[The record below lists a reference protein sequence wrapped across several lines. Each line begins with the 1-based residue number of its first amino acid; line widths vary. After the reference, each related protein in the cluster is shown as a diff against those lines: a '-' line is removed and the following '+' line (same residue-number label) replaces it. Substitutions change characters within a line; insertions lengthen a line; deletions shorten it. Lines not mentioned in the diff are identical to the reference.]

1 METEAETLPVVDTE
15 VATEPQVTGADL
27 RVRLLA
33 AASLALTVVAVGW
46 GIRAAYSA
54 LTDAWVAPLR
64 LSPDNDKVLLL
75 RVEDARRV
83 AERGRLVSEVSALQ
97 EELAAIDIGEKKLL
111 GLAGTYSSALDWS
124 LHSHHDEVRVLSERV
139 TNLKQQEERLATILT
154 EQKALFEAAES
165 DSRAGLITG
174 TALRRET
181 VALHQ
186 AELALSD
193 VRRDLTEATALLTA
207 ARSRTQALS
216 SAKTAGT
223 SDAPAGTAAARG
235 TSPDVLAHDEHTVRL
250 ELELARLGA
259 ERRSADARLR
269 STRDALA
276 AMDELLAE
284 LRARPLYRAM
294 QHTTDLAFL
303 PYAHFDRVEVGND
316 VVHCDWVVFGCK
328 TVGSVSEI
336 VSGEVVTQ
344 DPWGELAR
352 GQYVVL
358 ALSDDRAPLA
368 NVLRVRPKHGD

>member
-1 METEAETLPVVDTE
+1 
-15 VATEPQVTGADL
+15 
-27 RVRLLA
+27 
-33 AASLALTVVAVGW
+33 
-46 GIRAAYSA
+46 
-54 LTDAWVAPLR
+54 
-64 LSPDNDKVLLL
+64 LLL
-75 RVEDARRV
+75 RVEDARRG

-97 EELAAIDIGEKKLL
+97 EEIAAIDIGEKKLL

-124 LHSHHDEVRVLSERV
+124 LRSHHDEVRVLSERV
-139 TNLKQQEERLATILT
+139 ANLKQQEERLATILT

-165 DSRAGLITG
+165 DGRAGLITG

-193 VRRDLTEATALLTA
+193 VRRDLTESTALLTA

-216 SAKTAGT
+216 SAKTAGA
-223 SDAPAGTAAARG
+223 SDAPVAGSTAPRG
-235 TSPDVLAHDEHTVRL
+235 TSPDVLEHDEHTVRL

-303 PYAHFDRVEVGND
+303 PYAHFDRVEVGSD

-328 TVGSVSEI
+328 TVGTVSEI